1 MFETLDLSAPIT
13 RELCQRLGANV
24 GDPVRPHMLWAADWE
39 KKPPVK
45 DEYPDLQIVGDV
57 NVPFMMFIGGYK
69 ANYIKTVG
77 ELLAILQLLGFL
89 QPVSGELSGCV
100 RATVEI
106 VASKAEANPQH
117 TEPQT

>member
-1 MFETLDLSAPIT
+1 MIETLIPSAPIT
-13 RELCQRLGANV
+13 RELCNWLGANV
-24 GDPVRPHMLWAADWE
+24 SDPVRPHMLWTADWE

-57 NVPFMMFIGGYK
+57 NVPFMVFIGGYK
-69 ANYIKTVG
+69 SNYIKTVG

-89 QPVSGELSGCV
+89 HHINYELSGCV
-100 RATVEI
+100 RVTVEI
-106 VASKAEANPQH
+106 SSQSGSQTPT